1 MPGSSHIGAR
11 HVTIHSHHQPPGGG
25 HQILCL
31 VSLLY
36 IDITAVLAQL
46 SYEALMR
53 NDAFNCLPDLIPGQ
67 IMPGCYTVL
76 SRPEAREESYYLILS
91 LLCTPQDINI
101 TVLVK
106 CVYFICVRRNISD
119 ILVV

>member
-11 HVTIHSHHQPPGGG
+11 HVTIRSHHQPPGGG

-67 IMPGCYTVL
+67 IMPGYYTVL